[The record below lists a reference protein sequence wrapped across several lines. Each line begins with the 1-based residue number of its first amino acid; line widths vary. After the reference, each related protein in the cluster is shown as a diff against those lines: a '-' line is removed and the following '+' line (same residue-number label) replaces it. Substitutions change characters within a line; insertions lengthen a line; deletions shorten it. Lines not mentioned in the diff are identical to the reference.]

1 MRCDIAIYHCSVK
14 TFSRR
19 NGQSATAA
27 AAYRAGEKLLDEQT
41 GELHDYRKKGGVI
54 SATLILPK
62 DAPAW
67 ASDRGRLWNEVE
79 RAETR
84 INSTV
89 AREFEIAL
97 PQELPPN
104 DRERLAQEF
113 ARELVERHGFVADV
127 AIHAPPEF
135 KKDDTGKVIDNQNHH
150 AHILLS
156 TRRLGPED
164 FTEKTREFDAR
175 SKGDND
181 DAYLFGPSL
190 VEHWRERF
198 ALLQNQYLER
208 AGVAARV
215 DHRSNKTRGLDAEP
229 TRHLGPAA
237 VGFERRTGIDS
248 EKRKREVLAV
258 RAVDEREQA
267 LDAAAREL
275 AELDAQEAVI
285 AAELAEDQ
293 RYVTMDDAELSEVIS
308 NIHPTDIDRQV
319 ESSWEVSQAKR
330 AVTDLESKHDSVARQ
345 IESWEESHR
354 FKTWLNSK
362 GIGGAELDGLR
373 TGLAQLGNR
382 ITKAL
387 RKVRKVTEAAHDRL
401 WPEYN
406 RRLILFDELIE
417 LRKAKRQ
424 RKEQQVEA
432 AQSLEFSTI
441 ALQRSMG
448 VFGWADGG
456 KEWNACPKALQRLIE
471 GYLSAPEGERE
482 ALSAE
487 MGRSADVRY
496 WLAQQKRGLDPVP
509 APERNRGPRLG

>member
-1 MRCDIAIYHCSVK
+1 MAIYHCSVK

-54 SATLILPK
+54 SATMILPSH
-62 DAPAW
+62 APLW
-67 ASDRGRLWNEVE
+67 ASDRARLWNEVE

-97 PQELPPN
+97 PHELSPD
-104 DRERLAQEF
+104 DRERLAHEF
-113 ARELVERHGFVADV
+113 ARELVEEHGFAADV
-127 AIHAPPEF
+127 AIHAPPAF
-135 KKDDTGKVIDNQNHH
+135 KKGGTGKMIDNQNHH

-156 TRRLGPED
+156 TRRLGPD
-164 FTEKTREFDAR
+164 GFTQKTREFDAKGR
-175 SKGDND
+175 SDK
-181 DAYLFGPSL
+181 ASERFGPAL
-190 VEHWRERF
+190 IEYWRERF
-198 ALLQNQYLER
+198 GVLQNQFLEA
-208 AGVAARV
+208 AGVEQKV
-215 DHRSNKTRGLDAEP
+215 DHRSHQARGLAAEP
-229 TRHLGPAA
+229 TRHLGPAV

-248 EKRKREVLAV
+248 EKRRSEARAV
-258 RAVDEREQA
+258 RAVDERVQA
-267 LDAAAREL
+267 LDRAAREL
-275 AELDAQEAVI
+275 AELDAQEVVI
-285 AAELAEDQ
+285 AAELAENQ
-293 RYVTMDDAELSEVIS
+293 RYVAMDDGELSDVIS
-308 NIHPTDIDRQV
+308 NAQPTPIDHQV
-319 ESSWEVSQAKR
+319 ASSWEVSQAKR

-345 IESWEESHR
+345 IESWEEGHS

-387 RKVRKVTEAAHDRL
+387 GKVREVTEATHDRL

-406 RRLILFDELIE
+406 RRLTLFDELRE
-417 LRKAKRQ
+417 LRQAKRQ
-424 RKEQQVEA
+424 RKALQVEV

-448 VFGWADGG
+448 VLGWAEGG
-456 KEWNACPKALQRLIE
+456 KEWSACPKRLQTRIE
-471 GYLSAPEGERE
+471 DYLSTSGGERE
-482 ALSAE
+482 ALIAE
-487 MGRSADVRY
+487 IGRSAEVRDL
-496 WLAQQKRGLDPVP
+496 LARQKRGLDPAP
-509 APERNRGPRLG
+509 EPERNRGPKLG

>member
-1 MRCDIAIYHCSVK
+1 MAIYHCSVK

-54 SATLILPK
+54 SATMILPSH
-62 DAPAW
+62 APSW
-67 ASDRGRLWNEVE
+67 ASDRARLWNEVE

-135 KKDDTGKVIDNQNHH
+135 KKDGTGKVIDNQNHH

-156 TRRLGPED
+156 TRRLGPEG

-181 DAYLFGPSL
+181 DSYLFGPAL

-198 ALLQNQYLER
+198 ALLQNLYLER

-215 DHRSNKTRGLDAEP
+215 DHRSHKTRGLDAEP

-237 VGFERRTGIDS
+237 VGFERRTGRDS
-248 EKRKREVLAV
+248 EKRKREASAV
-258 RAVDEREQA
+258 RAVDERVQE
-267 LDAAAREL
+267 LDAAALEL

-285 AAELAEDQ
+285 AAELAENR
-293 RYVTMDDAELSEVIS
+293 RYVAMDDAELSDVIS
-308 NIHPTDIDRQV
+308 NAQPTPIDHQV
-319 ESSWEVSQAKR
+319 ASSWEVSQAKR

-345 IESWEESHR
+345 IESWEEGHR

-362 GIGGAELDGLR
+362 GMGGAELDELR

-387 RKVRKVTEAAHDRL
+387 GKVREVTEATHDRL

-406 RRLILFDELIE
+406 RRLTLFDELME

-424 RKEQQVEA
+424 RKALQVEA

-441 ALQRSMG
+441 AIQRHLG
-448 VFGWADGG
+448 VLGWADGG
-456 KEWNACPKALQRLIE
+456 REWSACPKRLQTLIE
-471 GYLSAPEGERE
+471 DYLSTSGVERE

-487 MGRSADVRY
+487 IGRSAEVRDL
-496 WLAQQKRGLDPVP
+496 LARQKRGLDPAP
-509 APERNRGPRLG
+509 ALERNRGPRLG